1 MIFGNFGVIARYNNA
16 ESYVI
21 GVGHLSDRLAGGPP
35 IQGTFPPDAQG
46 MTIADRQELQRRLT
60 AAGFDTGGTDG
71 VIGPRTRAAIS
82 AWQQRNGVPVTAEPT
97 LALLKALR

>member
-1 MIFGNFGVIARYNNA
+1 
-16 ESYVI
+16 
-21 GVGHLSDRLAGGPP
+21 
-35 IQGTFPPDAQG
+35 
-46 MTIADRQELQRRLT
+46 LQRRLT

-97 LALLKALR
+97 LALLETLR